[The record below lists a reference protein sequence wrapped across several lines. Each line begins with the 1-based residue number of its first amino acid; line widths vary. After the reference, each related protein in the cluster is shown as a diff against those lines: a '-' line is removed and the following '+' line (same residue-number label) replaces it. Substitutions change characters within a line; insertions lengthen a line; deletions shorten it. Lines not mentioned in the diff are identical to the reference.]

1 MTCEDVK
8 AQLAKCPLEWEEWTC
23 VHGLFAK
30 EVDLNDW
37 VSVFYNIARGELY
50 IEAHYVDDRIYG
62 DPIHVS
68 EDIDELKAKA
78 EDHRIDL
85 ICRMLGIKD

>member
-1 MTCEDVK
+1 MTREEVK

-30 EVDLNDW
+30 AVDLNDS
-37 VSVFYNIARGELY
+37 VSVFYNIARGGLY

-68 EDIDELKAKA
+68 EDIDELKDKA
-78 EDHRIDL
+78 EDHRL
-85 ICRMLGIKD
+85 LLACRMLGIND